1 LRRNPPDP
9 AVKIYLIIII
19 IINNNN
25 NNKPPPPQ
33 QHYNII
39 CESPWG
45 ARHHHS

>member
-19 IINNNN
+19 IIIII
-25 NNKPPPPQ
+25 NKLPPPQ